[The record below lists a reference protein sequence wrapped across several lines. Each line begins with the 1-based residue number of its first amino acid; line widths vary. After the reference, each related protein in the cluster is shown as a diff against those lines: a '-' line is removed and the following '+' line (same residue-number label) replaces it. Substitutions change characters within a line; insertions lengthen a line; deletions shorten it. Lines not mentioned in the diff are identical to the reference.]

1 MAPNGSVS
9 SRLLSGG
16 DERSTTNLSYRK
28 EAMNLLTRRS
38 FVTTAA
44 AGVTAFGAL
53 AANPQEGQA
62 QLVYNTS
69 DWKVAAFNKIVQD
82 PARIKQV
89 YDVVAINDGRFLNNI
104 KNSLNGL
111 QYGFGIRAAQIKVV
125 AALHGPANM
134 LNYDDFIWNQYQ
146 IGAWLK
152 VEDPATG
159 KPTVKN
165 PYLASRTALH
175 YTSQDPNNEGSL
187 YEDKSIQALQSRGVT
202 FLSCHTATEEQV
214 RVLVQHNNL
223 TADPESIVR
232 EMLAHLIPDA
242 LSVASMVAA
251 IALLQADGHYTYI
264 TV

>member
-1 MAPNGSVS
+1 
-9 SRLLSGG
+9 
-16 DERSTTNLSYRK
+16 
-28 EAMNLLTRRS
+28 MNFLTRRS

-53 AANPQEGQA
+53 AANPQDASA
-62 QLVYNTS
+62 QLVYTTS
-69 DWKVAAFNKIVQD
+69 DWNLAAFNKIVHD
-82 PARIKQV
+82 PARVKQV

-111 QYGFGIRAAQIKVV
+111 HFGFGVPAAQIKVV
-125 AALHGPANM
+125 AALHGPANL
-134 LNYDDFIWNQYQ
+134 LNYDDFIWNKYQ

-159 KPTVKN
+159 KPALRN
-165 PYLASRTALH
+165 PFFASRTALH
-175 YTSQDPNNEGSL
+175 YTSQDPSNEASL

-214 RVLVQHNNL
+214 RVLVQHNQL
-223 TADPESIVR
+223 TAEPESIVR
-232 EMLAHLIPDA
+232 EMLAHLIPEA